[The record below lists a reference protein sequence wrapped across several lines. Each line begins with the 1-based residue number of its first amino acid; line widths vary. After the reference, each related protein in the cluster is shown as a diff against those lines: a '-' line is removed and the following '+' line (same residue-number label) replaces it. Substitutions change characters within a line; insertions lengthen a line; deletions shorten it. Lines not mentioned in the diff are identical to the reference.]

1 MLVCRA
7 FVRVVRNVQLHELV
21 EAAEPVA
28 KARVFNS
35 LLVRYHVVVEGLQM
49 PYRVDQEKS
58 VAGNLRDRVIEE
70 RDLHDCRQGGQRLQI
85 LPSG

>member
-1 MLVCRA
+1 
-7 FVRVVRNVQLHELV
+7 
-21 EAAEPVA
+21 
-28 KARVFNS
+28 
-35 LLVRYHVVVEGLQM
+35 M

-85 LPSG
+85 LPPG